1 MNIESALPDKQA
13 RRLRFSEPMESDYRR
28 EFDIKT
34 LKLARLSVLTGLV
47 FFASYGFLEAFLF
60 PDTANITLTIRFAG
74 FIPLATLVLL
84 LSFSRIFAKIRNL
97 SLALIFAAAGC
108 STVLISM
115 ILPEPIGYS
124 QLVNTAIVF
133 LFGYTLSTM
142 PFRWTAVAG
151 WSIVVFYNAAV
162 VFFSRGDPIAFLGH
176 NVLINMANIGGML
189 GAYILE
195 YITRRDFLARKE
207 LAGLNE
213 ELEQRVEERTS
224 QLSKANVELEHLAH
238 HDHLTDVGN
247 SRLLEKEIERL
258 IEIGTDGD
266 SSFALVIGD
275 IDRFKE
281 VNDGL
286 GHRDGDE
293 VLRIAARRIQGE
305 LDPGSFLVRLGGTE
319 FVFALPGAA
328 NRSAVQPVLERISRS
343 IDEPIVLHGHTA
355 RLTLCFGVGLFPR
368 DAADYVQLLRC
379 ADTAISEAKDIGRG
393 VIRYYSRELGEK
405 ISHRMR
411 IERSLRTALEYNEFG
426 LSYQSKVNTKTGEIE
441 GAETLIRWNSE
452 TLDGIG
458 PDIFIPIAEQSGSI
472 RAIDEWVL
480 RTACVE
486 TGELFSR
493 ESNAEKPCCLSVN
506 VSANHFCDSGF
517 ADRVSEI
524 VGSTEFPVNQ
534 LQFEVTE
541 STIMY
546 DPGGARDNMIK
557 LRAQGIK
564 ISIDDFGTGHS
575 SLAYL
580 SRFPIDELK
589 IDRAFIDQLH
599 SSSEDRAIVQTIIAL
614 GTALG
619 ARVVAEGV
627 ENEEQCRIL
636 SICGCHL
643 VQGYLYSRPEPI
655 EDLRTRLA
663 G

>member
-74 FIPLATLVLL
+74 FIPLAALVLL
-84 LSFSRIFAKIRNL
+84 LSFSGIFAKIRSL
-97 SLALIFAAAGC
+97 SLTLIFAAAGC

-133 LFGYTLSTM
+133 LFGYTLGTI
-142 PFRWTAVAG
+142 PFRWAAVAG

-162 VFFSRGDPIAFLGH
+162 VFFSRGDPIVFLGH
-176 NVLINMANIGGML
+176 NVLINMANIAGML

-195 YITRRDFLARKE
+195 YITRRDFLARRQ

-238 HDHLTDVGN
+238 HDHLTGVGN

-258 IEIGTDGD
+258 IEIGTDGN

-328 NRSAVQPVLERISRS
+328 SRSAVQPVLERISRS

-452 TLDGIG
+452 ALDGIG

-524 VGSTEFPVNQ
+524 VASTGFPVNQ

>member
-34 LKLARLSVLTGLV
+34 FKLARLSVLTGLV
-47 FFASYGFLEAFLF
+47 FFALYGFLEAFLF

-74 FIPLATLVLL
+74 FIPLAALVLL
-84 LSFSRIFAKIRNL
+84 LSFSRIFVKIRIP
-97 SLALIFAAAGC
+97 SLTLIFAAAGC

-133 LFGYTLSTM
+133 LFGYTLGTI
-142 PFRWTAVAG
+142 PFRWAAVAG
-151 WSIVVFYNAAV
+151 WSIVVFYNAAI
-162 VFFSRGDPIAFLGH
+162 VFFNRGDPIAFLGH
-176 NVLINMANIGGML
+176 NVLINMANIAGML

-195 YITRRDFLARKE
+195 YITRRDFLARRQ

-238 HDHLTDVGN
+238 HDHLTGVGN

-452 TLDGIG
+452 ALDGIG

-480 RTACVE
+480 RTACAE

-524 VGSTEFPVNQ
+524 VASTGFPVNQ

>member
-74 FIPLATLVLL
+74 FIPLAALVLL
-84 LSFSRIFAKIRNL
+84 LSFSRIFAKIRNF

-133 LFGYTLSTM
+133 LFGYTMSTM

-238 HDHLTDVGN
+238 HDHLTGVGN

-281 VNDGL
+281 VNDEL

-305 LDPGSFLVRLGGTE
+305 LDPGSSLVRLGGTE

-343 IDEPIVLHGHTA
+343 IDEPIVLHGHIA

-524 VGSTEFPVNQ
+524 VGSTGFPVNQ